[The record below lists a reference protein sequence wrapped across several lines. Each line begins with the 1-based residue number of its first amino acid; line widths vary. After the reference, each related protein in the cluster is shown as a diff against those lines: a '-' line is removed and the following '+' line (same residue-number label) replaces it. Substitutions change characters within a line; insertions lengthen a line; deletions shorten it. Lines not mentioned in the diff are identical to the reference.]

1 MAAALAACTGQTTVP
16 TATVAPTVEEPTA
29 APAAETVEEKTDES
43 ASTEAETEAAAT
55 DEEKPAEETAVEET
69 AEDTAAAEKS
79 EEKPAEAEVNAEETA
94 EATAETTEETA
105 ATAPTEE
112 TQAET
117 EETTVTE
124 ETSSETTTVE
134 ESAKTEEAASDKK
147 TDAETEETAVTEE
160 TSVETTAVEETA
172 ETTDSVSHEK
182 AEAVPTAE
190 TAEPAD
196 ADNQY
201 AATVDGEGVSLEDF
215 EQMAV
220 FNRYQ
225 YLNQYAQYAQM
236 YSMYGLPLDSLDEQV
251 EGILGE
257 NGKERLGSEVIDQ
270 LTYDKVL
277 KFEAEKE
284 GLELSDEDV
293 YNQLKT
299 MFGYEEPAAEEEGP
313 MGLPSFNVEPA
324 ATESESDKYADFQK
338 YAESVLSQGYGG
350 AVSFN
355 FIKNYARN
363 ILLDNRMFEA
373 SLEDRVF
380 EAEMVNAR
388 HILVEDEET
397 AKDILARLEAGEEW
411 DALASENSLDTA
423 NKDNSG
429 SLGWFGRGEMVA
441 EFEQA
446 AFALE
451 PGEISDPV
459 QTSYGYHIIASDG
472 KEVRPL
478 SGAALQAAQSEAY
491 DEWTLEMR
499 AKHDIQSYPEVWLD
513 AVPMEPAFVSLN
525 PAPAA
530 DDATA
535 DAEAETVSTD
545 GAEAVAAVAETV
557 EEASAEAEAA
567 EAAAAVAETVEEA
580 SAEAEA
586 AEAAAAVAE
595 TVEEASAE
603 AEAVEAVAAVAE
615 TVEEASAE
623 AETAEAA
630 AAVAETV
637 EEASAEAEAAEAV
650 AAVINGTD
658 ITADEFVQEAVFN
671 RYQVLSSYQQ
681 YVQYASMLG
690 ISMDEINSYYENL
703 LGESGKEEFGNQTL
717 EQLYYAKMLDFEAEE
732 MGITVSPKDAENRM
746 KQMFGY
752 EDAANEAE
760 ASLGLESFNLEDELV
775 DADAEDLGFRAF
787 MESDISEA
795 FDNKISYD
803 FYLDYI
809 RHSLIER
816 AIIDKLFEEKAPEPK
831 QEEQVNARHILVED
845 EETAKEIIAKLE
857 AGEDWDA
864 LAAEYSLD
872 TGNKDYGGSLGWFG
886 RDVMVD
892 EFEEAAFALEPGEIS
907 EPVKSSFGWHIIA
920 SDGKEMRPVQ
930 DETAVRDEIYNEWY
944 EGLAE
949 KYQRESYPE
958 IWLPLVP
965 EEPAFT
971 PVVIEATAEDSKS
984 STFHIISDE
993 NGTVTDEEVTV
1004 ENTDNGEVELT
1015 IENTEQT
1022 VITPA
1027 EGEQEGEEQH
1037 SGNTEQTVNTSSE
1050 NEKEDEEELSIDN
1063 TEQVVE
1069 AYTINNDAENN
1080 DQPEAKPTEV
1090 KSDVESAEKE
1100 DALLLNN
1107 DEENK

>member
-580 SAEAEA
+580 SAEKQLKKHLPKLKLLKP
-586 AEAAAAVAE
+586 
-595 TVEEASAE
+595 SPLLPKQLKKHLLKLKQPKPLPLLPKQ
-603 AEAVEAVAAVAE
+603 
-615 TVEEASAE
+615 SKKHLLKLKLLKP
-623 AETAEAA
+623 
-630 AAVAETV
+630 
-637 EEASAEAEAAEAV
+637 SP
-650 AAVINGTD
+650 
-658 ITADEFVQEAVFN
+658 
-671 RYQVLSSYQQ
+671 LSSMELT
-681 YVQYASMLG
+681 SPRM
-690 ISMDEINSYYENL
+690 SSY
-703 LGESGKEEFGNQTL
+703 
-717 EQLYYAKMLDFEAEE
+717 
-732 MGITVSPKDAENRM
+732 R
-746 KQMFGY
+746 
-752 EDAANEAE
+752 
-760 ASLGLESFNLEDELV
+760 
-775 DADAEDLGFRAF
+775 
-787 MESDISEA
+787 
-795 FDNKISYD
+795 
-803 FYLDYI
+803 
-809 RHSLIER
+809 
-816 AIIDKLFEEKAPEPK
+816 KLFSTAIRFFPLISSMSNMPVCSAFPWMRSTAITKTCWANPEKKNSAIKRLNSCTMPK
-831 QEEQVNARHILVED
+831 CSISKLKKWASQSAQRMPK
-845 EETAKEIIAKLE
+845 TA
-857 AGEDWDA
+857 
-864 LAAEYSLD
+864 
-872 TGNKDYGGSLGWFG
+872 
-886 RDVMVD
+886 
-892 EFEEAAFALEPGEIS
+892 
-907 EPVKSSFGWHIIA
+907 
-920 SDGKEMRPVQ
+920 
-930 DETAVRDEIYNEWY
+930 
-944 EGLAE
+944 
-949 KYQRESYPE
+949 
-958 IWLPLVP
+958 
-965 EEPAFT
+965 
-971 PVVIEATAEDSKS
+971 
-984 STFHIISDE
+984 
-993 NGTVTDEEVTV
+993 
-1004 ENTDNGEVELT
+1004 
-1015 IENTEQT
+1015 
-1022 VITPA
+1022 
-1027 EGEQEGEEQH
+1027 
-1037 SGNTEQTVNTSSE
+1037 
-1050 NEKEDEEELSIDN
+1050 
-1063 TEQVVE
+1063 
-1069 AYTINNDAENN
+1069 
-1080 DQPEAKPTEV
+1080 
-1090 KSDVESAEKE
+1090 
-1100 DALLLNN
+1100 
-1107 DEENK
+1107 